1 MEKIQLDII
10 GISYSQTQF
19 GSYALILGESN
30 GKRRL
35 PIIIGPAEAQSIAIA
50 IEKIEPKRP
59 LSHDLFKSFADNFN
73 IKIKE
78 VVIHKF
84 FENIFYAKLLCE
96 SEYAT
101 KEIDARTSDAIALAV
116 RFGCPIY
123 TFESILNFAGIIL
136 EDERTFDEQQEKE
149 EDKVVEE
156 EISENKTSEDDNN
169 NEYTSLSLSQLEK
182 ILNIAVA
189 EEDYEKASRIR
200 DEINNRKKKK

>member
-1 MEKIQLDII
+1 MEKIKLDII

-59 LSHDLFKSFADNFN
+59 LSHDLFKNFAESFD
-73 IKIKE
+73 ITVTE
-78 VVIHKF
+78 VIIHKF
-84 FENIFYAKLLCE
+84 FENIFFAKLVCKSKDVE
-96 SEYAT
+96 

-123 TFESILNFAGIIL
+123 TFDAILNFAGIIL
-136 EDERTFDEQQEKE
+136 EDDTPYTKPQEEENFEEGEEGEEKE
-149 EDKVVEE
+149 TETVAEDF
-156 EISENKTSEDDNN
+156 SQMSM
-169 NEYTSLSLSQLEK
+169 SQLEEL
-182 ILNIAVA
+182 LNVAVH
-189 EEDYEKASRIR
+189 EEAYERASRIR
-200 DEINNRKKKK
+200 DEINRRKLKE